1 MVWLTDVSTFVLN
14 MACGF
19 IKNGVP
25 MVKGFKMVQLK
36 AMLFSRLVAV
46 MLDMTRSTTIYHTR
60 EEGGFMS

>member
-25 MVKGFKMVQLK
+25 MVKGFKIVQLK
-36 AMLFSRLVAV
+36 AIEEVVLKISGRDVGH
-46 MLDMTRSTTIYHTR
+46 DEIYNHLPH
-60 EEGGFMS
+60 